1 MPPRRVV
8 IVCFPGVQSL
18 DVCGPLEVFA
28 GATRWLRG
36 GGSGDPGY
44 RVVIA
49 ARGAVP
55 VRSSSG
61 LQLVP
66 DADLDTIRGPLDTLV
81 VAGGDGTRLAAHDA
95 ELVRRVGALARHSR
109 RVTSVCTGAFV
120 LAATGLLDGRRA
132 TTHWSACGALARRH
146 PRVQVEPDPIF
157 VRDGDVLTSAGVTAG
172 IDLSLALVEDDL
184 GHEAALTVAR
194 WLVLFLRR
202 PGNQA
207 QFSDQLAAQT
217 AERDGLRDLQRWIAA
232 NPGDDLRVEALAAR
246 AAMSPRHLARTF
258 LREVGTTPAR
268 YVDRVRIDAARW
280 RLEETDATA
289 ESIATGCG
297 FGTAETMRRSFLR
310 ALGVSPSEYRRRF
323 RTATPRG
330 A

>member
-18 DVCGPLEVFA
+18 DVCGPLEVFT
-28 GATRWLRG
+28 GATRWLRE
-36 GGSGDPGY
+36 SGRTDPGY
-44 RVVIA
+44 RVTVA
-49 ARGAVP
+49 SRGAVP
-55 VRSSSG
+55 VRTSSG
-61 LQLVP
+61 LQLAP
-66 DADLDTIRGPLDTLV
+66 DADLDTLRGPLDTLV
-81 VAGGDGTRLAAHDA
+81 VAGGDGTRVAAADA
-95 ELVRRVGALARHSR
+95 DLLRRVGALARHAR

-120 LAATGLLDGRRA
+120 LAAAGLLDGRRA
-132 TTHWSACGALARRH
+132 TTHWSACDALARRH
-146 PRVQVEPDPIF
+146 PRVQVDPDPIF

-207 QFSDQLAAQT
+207 QFSAHLAVQSAQ
-217 AERDGLRDLQRWIAA
+217 RDGLREVQRWIAA
-232 NPGDDLRVEALAAR
+232 NPHDDLRVEALAAR

-258 LREVGTTPAR
+258 HRELGTTPAR
-268 YVDRVRIDAARW
+268 YVERVRLESARQ
-280 RLEETDATA
+280 RLEETAATA
-289 ESIATGCG
+289 ESIAAGCG

-323 RTATPRG
+323 RTATTRG

>member
-1 MPPRRVV
+1 MTPRRVV

-28 GATRWLRG
+28 GATRWVGETGRT
-36 GGSGDPGY
+36 DPGY
-44 RVVIA
+44 RVVTA
-49 ARGAVP
+49 SRGGEAV
-55 VRSSSG
+55 RTSSG
-61 LQLVP
+61 LQVVP
-66 DADLDTIRGPLDTLV
+66 DADLDTLRGPLDTLV
-81 VAGGDGTRLAAHDA
+81 VAGGDGTRTAAVDA
-95 ELVRRVGALARHSR
+95 GLVRRVGALAHQSR

-120 LAATGLLDGRRA
+120 LAAAGLLDGRRA
-132 TTHWSACGALARRH
+132 TTHWSACAALARSH
-146 PRVQVEPDPIF
+146 PAVLVDPDPIF

-207 QFSDQLAAQT
+207 QFSAHLAAQS
-217 AERDGLRDLQRWIAA
+217 AQRDGLRELQRWIAA
-232 NPGDDLRVEALAAR
+232 NPQDDLRIEALAAR
-246 AAMSPRHLARTF
+246 ILMSPRHLARTF
-258 LREVGTTPAR
+258 QRELGTTPAR
-268 YVDRVRIDAARW
+268 YVERVRLESARR
-280 RLEETDATA
+280 RLEETGATA
-289 ESIATGCG
+289 ESIAAGCG

-310 ALGVSPSEYRRRF
+310 ALGVSPAEYRRRF
-323 RTATPRG
+323 RTTATRG